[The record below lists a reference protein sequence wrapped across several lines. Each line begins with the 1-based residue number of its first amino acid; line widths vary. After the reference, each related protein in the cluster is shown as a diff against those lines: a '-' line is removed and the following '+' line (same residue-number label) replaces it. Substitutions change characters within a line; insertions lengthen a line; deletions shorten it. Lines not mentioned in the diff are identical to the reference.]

1 MFKGT
6 FIELQTVWK
15 LWRNG
20 DSLCEYCVIGSIE
33 LNLIGLVNCCLCL
46 LIIVD
51 TNDSNYLL

>member
-6 FIELQTVWK
+6 FIEIQTVWK

-20 DSLCEYCVIGSIE
+20 DSLCEYCVE
-33 LNLIGLVNCCLCL
+33 LNLIELVNCCLCL

-51 TNDSNYLL
+51 MNDSNYLL